1 MWISAISFYLPPPH
15 TQATGNVIQGANG
28 QEEEEEMLRK
38 FSRPVLEA
46 MESII

>member
-1 MWISAISFYLPPPH
+1 MDFSHLLLFAPPH